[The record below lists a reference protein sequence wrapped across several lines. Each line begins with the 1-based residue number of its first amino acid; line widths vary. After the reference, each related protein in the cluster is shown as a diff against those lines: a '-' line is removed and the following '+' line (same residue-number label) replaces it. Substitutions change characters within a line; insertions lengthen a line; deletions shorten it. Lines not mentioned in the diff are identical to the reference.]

1 MDSRRDGG
9 DAVAVGLKSAIL
21 LFCSGQCLL
30 EAVTAYLQ
38 AAGAVKAVRPTPL
51 YA

>member
-9 DAVAVGLKSAIL
+9 DAVAVGLKAAVL
-21 LFCSGQCLL
+21 LVCSGQCLL
-30 EAVTAYLQ
+30 EAITAYLQ
-38 AAGAVKAVRPTPL
+38 TASAVKAVRPTPL